1 MKRLAL
7 ALAAGAIVLGAGL
20 SGCSGDDV
28 ETTETTVSAA
38 ATTTTATSEPTAAA
52 VATTTT
58 EPMDPD
64 AACIDCHTNKD
75 TLTALAVEPA
85 DTESLSSGE
94 G

>member
-7 ALAAGAIVLGAGL
+7 ALAAGAIVVGAGL

-28 ETTETTVSAA
+28 ETTEATVAAA
-38 ATTTTATSEPTAAA
+38 ATTTTATSEPTAA
-52 VATTTT
+52 VTTTTT

-64 AACIDCHTNKD
+64 AACVDCHTNKD